1 MDDKDIEVRFSTKNL
16 PFEYKLLEYRL
27 IINKG
32 LYDEKIIDLKT
43 YNEMEKTIMAR
54 LKKKNWKVFQ
64 KIINCLTSFY
74 NDATFIYGK
83 A

>member
-43 YNEMEKTIMAR
+43 YNEMEKSIMAR
-54 LKKKNWKVFQ
+54 LKKIKLESISKN
-64 KIINCLTSFY
+64 N
-74 NDATFIYGK
+74 
-83 A
+83 

>member
-43 YNEMEKTIMAR
+43 YNEMEKSIMAR
-54 LKKKNWKVFQ
+54 LKK
-64 KIINCLTSFY
+64 
-74 NDATFIYGK
+74 
-83 A
+83 